1 MDRRTVKCMNC
12 GGKFEFDEEYSVTE
26 IVEIEDT
33 CMWQGTYM
41 FCPHCGAR
49 VYRKDEFEL
58 N

>member
-12 GGKFEFDEEYSVTE
+12 GGEFEFDENYAVTE
-26 IVEIEDT
+26 VVEIEDVCT
-33 CMWQGTYM
+33 WQGMYM

-49 VYRKDEFEL
+49 VYRKDDFEL